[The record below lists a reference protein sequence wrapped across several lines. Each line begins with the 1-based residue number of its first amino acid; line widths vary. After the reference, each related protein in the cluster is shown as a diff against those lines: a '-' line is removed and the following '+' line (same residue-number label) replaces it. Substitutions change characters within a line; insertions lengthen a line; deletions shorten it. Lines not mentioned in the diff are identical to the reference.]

1 MIKIFSKLKLILTIV
16 VILITLLFGILIF
29 RQTTQFQTSKE
40 LIETESVASLERDTT
55 MILHFYHKLAESYYN
70 ESFKKNS
77 KLLDTLTYYNNPG
90 ESSEIDVK
98 TELDVILSPIFSNA
112 QKNYFSYI
120 RLYDKNTN
128 HITTI
133 STSSTTKET
142 NYSYR
147 YPLYID
153 SEVIGYIELGLS
165 VRAVIKTLEQTTA
178 QATYALFNKTEL
190 TKNTLEYYGQ
200 DYETSNLSEQY
211 YIDLEMMEELNA
223 YTNNYDKI
231 IFNDFTNSVRA
242 IVYEDLLNTEN
253 FMINKSFNGDYYSL
267 TFVVLDQDKNKDKG
281 YFVLFSENTAL
292 TSLHDNIIVSIG
304 LLAGLYLTL
313 IFIVTFIYYILHYLY
328 HFSYTDHL
336 TKAFNRHKF
345 FEVIKH
351 NIYDFHRYNYMFSVI
366 LIDIDNF
373 KGVNDTLGH
382 NVGDEVLIK
391 FVEVIETSLRTTDYL
406 FRWGGEEFLVLLSH
420 CDGSLGYQVAEKLR
434 QNIDATDFNLNNSLT
449 VTASFGVASY
459 KDSTNVELMVSHADK
474 ALYESKEKGKNCT
487 TLYAPDLD

>member
-16 VILITLLFGILIF
+16 VILITILFGILIF
-29 RQTTQFQTSKE
+29 RQVTQFQLSKE
-40 LIETESVASLERDTT
+40 QIETDSVDSLERDIT
-55 MILHFYHKLAESYYN
+55 MILHFYKKLAQSYYD
-70 ESFKKNS
+70 ESFKYNQE
-77 KLLDTLTYYNNPG
+77 LIDTLTYYNNPG
-90 ESSEIDVK
+90 ESSDGDVEI
-98 TELDVILSPIFSNA
+98 ELESILSPIFQNA

-120 RLYDKNTN
+120 RLYDKNSN

-133 STSSTTKET
+133 SEFSTTKET

-147 YPLYID
+147 YTLFNGN
-153 SEVIGYIELGLS
+153 ETIGYIELGLS

-200 DYETSNLSEQY
+200 NYETSNLSEQY
-211 YIDLEMMEELNA
+211 YIDLEMMEDLNA

-231 IFNDFTNSVRA
+231 IFSDFTNA
-242 IVYEDLLNTEN
+242 IRSTVYEPLLKNEN
-253 FMINKSFNGDYYSL
+253 FMRNKTFNGEYYSL
-267 TFVVLDQDKNKDKG
+267 TFVVLDQDKNKEKG
-281 YFVLFSENTAL
+281 YFVLFSENTVL
-292 TSLHDNIIVSIG
+292 TSLHDNIIVSIS
-304 LLAGLYLTL
+304 LLVGLYLTL
-313 IFIVTFIYYILHYLY
+313 ILIVTFIYYILHYLY

-382 NVGDEVLIK
+382 NIGDDVLIK

-406 FRWGGEEFLVLLSH
+406 FRWGGEEFLVLLTH
-420 CDGSLGYQVAEKLR
+420 CDGSLGFQVAEKLR
-434 QNIDATDFNLNNSLT
+434 ENIDKTDFNLKNSLNI
-449 VTASFGVASY
+449 TASFGVASY

-474 ALYESKEKGKNCT
+474 ALYESKNKGKNCT